1 MNLNTG
7 SARPQIL
14 VADGDSQYTLK
25 IESSLRELGYRC
37 AVFKPEAACKW
48 LTANPVRGIILSGGP
63 QSVNDA
69 DAVPIPQAFFDAGVP
84 ILAICY
90 GMQDVAKRFGGEV
103 AAIESQR
110 GYSREMLEFDTTVNL
125 FKEMPNRQVV
135 WASHGDSVLRIP
147 DGFSVIAR
155 NPSTDGIA
163 ALVGVNFDVA
173 TAPPIWCVQFHPE
186 VPQTRYGK
194 VMLKNFTL
202 KICGIEQD
210 WKPMN
215 MVRKMRAESLAALGD
230 RIAFIGASGGVD
242 STTAIALLAPVL
254 GERLHAVLIDGGQ
267 LREGEVE
274 EARENVEAA
283 GATLVVIDAKK
294 RFAKAFGNTLDA
306 EKVRAVFR
314 KLYAEI
320 LMREARRFSRGDMRR
335 VVLIQGT
342 LAPDRIESAATGAAL
357 IKTHHNVNLDTG
369 RLEQLHPLANL
380 FKYEVRALARRLG
393 LPRNISERHP
403 FPGPG
408 NFIRLPG
415 LPKTPENLA
424 VVAWAEARTR
434 EVLERHGWYRRI
446 SQLVVAYGFNKTVGV
461 KGDARVYEPVAVIRA
476 VRTIDFMTAEGV
488 IFPPQIWREIV
499 IELARHPKISRV
511 LLDSTNKPPGTTEFE

>member
-14 VADGDSQYTLK
+14 VADYDSQYTLK
-25 IESSLRELGYRC
+25 IESSLREIGYRC

-48 LTANPVRGIILSGGP
+48 LAANPVCGIILSGGP
-63 QSVNDA
+63 QSVNDF
-69 DAVPIPQAFFDAGVP
+69 DAIRVPDAIFNAGVP

-90 GMQDVAKRFGGEV
+90 GMQDVAERFGGAV
-103 AAIESQR
+103 ASIAGQR
-110 GYSREMLEFDTTVNL
+110 GYSRENIEFNTSSIL
-125 FKEMPNRQVV
+125 FRGTPAKQAV
-135 WASHGDSVLRIP
+135 WASHGDSVMRVP
-147 DGFSVIAR
+147 EGFAVTGR
-155 NPSTDGIA
+155 NPQTGGIA
-163 ALVGVNFDVA
+163 ALSGTGHDA
-173 TAPPIWCVQFHPE
+173 PIWCVQFHPE
-186 VPQTRYGK
+186 VTQTRFGK
-194 VMLKNFTL
+194 VMLRNFASEG
-202 KICGIEQD
+202 CGIKPD

-215 MVRKMRAESLAALGD
+215 MVRTIRQENLRTTGD
-230 RIAFIGASGGVD
+230 RIALIGGSGGVD
-242 STTAIALLAPVL
+242 STTTIALLAPVL
-254 GERLHAVLIDGGQ
+254 GDRLHAVLIDAGQ

-274 EARENVEAA
+274 EARENVKAA

-294 RFAKAFGNTLDA
+294 RFAKAFGTTLDA

-314 KLYAEI
+314 RLYAEV
-320 LMREARRFSRGDMRR
+320 LMKEARRISRGDLRK

-369 RLEQLHPLANL
+369 HLEQLHPLTDL

-393 LPRNISERHP
+393 LPRSISERHP

-434 EVLERHGWYRRI
+434 EILIHHGWYRRI

-461 KGDARVYEPVAVIRA
+461 KGEARVYEPVAVVRA
-476 VRTIDFMTAEGV
+476 VKTIDFMTAEGV

-499 IELARHPKISRV
+499 IALARHPKISRV